1 MYFLSK
7 MGIFHGYVCL
17 PKCNWILR
25 ISELDIKLV
34 QSVIGN
40 HKPEITSSLLN
51 FCIMSAFFFGGV
63 FATTIHTSQVGN
75 QKMIQEH
82 NID

>member
-1 MYFLSK
+1 MKMYFLLK

-17 PKCNWILR
+17 PECNWILR

-40 HKPEITSSLLN
+40 HKPEITSETSAEFLYYVRVLFWGSLCN
-51 FCIMSAFFFGGV
+51 HDPHITSGKPKND
-63 FATTIHTSQVGN
+63 TTA
-75 QKMIQEH
+75 
-82 NID
+82 